1 MGNQYYDLLGVSP
14 DASTEEIAS
23 AYRER
28 LKQTHP
34 DVSDA
39 SDAGE
44 RTKRLIEA
52 KEALTDETERA
63 RYDRL
68 GHDRYVSI
76 EHGKTPES
84 DSGPDSVSDSGGTS
98 DGVGSDAD
106 TRSGRTTSNGTD
118 SNRTTSNGAGSGGT
132 GVDSGSRQKRDTDS
146 THRGKR
152 SRGAGASRNV
162 DWRTHGGRNG
172 TRSVRHGGIDWEE
185 RNETDWDAVS
195 EAVWQEVTGGESGP
209 SRETASGWGTVASG
223 ADATAESETA
233 SRSSGETGYSG
244 TAPPGWGRSES
255 GEDGTN
261 GVGRDRRETANRNG
275 ERTTATGGG
284 DGGDETTDK
293 STGVGAGGGT
303 ATATAGAHA
312 SPGNTAGADAHG
324 DWTVGWYSEGD
335 PSGTT
340 HDAWSIGGSDEVR
353 RTWSPG
359 ADARSGH
366 RGGTFPP
373 HRILSPVQT
382 VVLFCLCFVTYPL
395 LVGGAVFPLFDL
407 PVRLM
412 LALSL
417 VFVVALLIVLP
428 QLGVVVFGSWV
439 LLFPMAFAQLGIPVV
454 APLSLLT
461 ISAVLVSL
469 GLAAL
474 SWLLTRPPVL

>member
-1 MGNQYYDLLGVSP
+1 MGTQYYDLLGVSP
-14 DASTEEIAS
+14 DASTAEIAA

-28 LKQTHP
+28 LKETHP
-34 DVSDA
+34 DISDA

-76 EHGKTPES
+76 EHDRTPNSDPGSES
-84 DSGPDSVSDSGGTS
+84 DSGGLSG
-98 DGVGSDAD
+98 GVGSDAD
-106 TRSGRTTSNGTD
+106 NRSNTT
-118 SNRTTSNGAGSGGT
+118 GSGGARDAET
-132 GVDSGSRQKRDTDS
+132 GDRSGETRDTDS
-146 THRGKR
+146 TYR
-152 SRGAGASRNV
+152 
-162 DWRTHGGRNG
+162 RNG
-172 TRSVRHGGIDWEE
+172 SGEGVDQGTHRRRTGRRGTRHSGIDWEE
-185 RNETDWDAVS
+185 RNKTDWDAVS
-195 EAVWQEVTGGESGP
+195 EAVWQEVTGGESH
-209 SRETASGWGTVASG
+209 SRERTDEWGTG
-223 ADATAESETA
+223 PQDAGTTTESEA
-233 SRSSGETGYSG
+233 AGQSAREPGYNG
-244 TAPPGWGRSES
+244 TEPPSWGRSGS
-255 GEDGTN
+255 DDDTN
-261 GVGRDRRETANRNG
+261 RASRDRRETADRSSKHTAGSGGVDTG
-275 ERTTATGGG
+275 EETGAKTTDGGAAATG
-284 DGGDETTDK
+284 
-293 STGVGAGGGT
+293 
-303 ATATAGAHA
+303 AHT
-312 SPGNTAGADAHG
+312 SPGNTAVTAGPRTDRQG

-340 HDAWSIGGSDEVR
+340 HDAWSVGGSDEVR

-359 ADARSGH
+359 ADTGSRY

-395 LVGGAVFPLFDL
+395 LAGGAVFPLFDL

-412 LALSL
+412 LAFFL

-439 LLFPMAFAQLGIPVV
+439 LLFPMAFAHLGVPVV

-461 ISAVLVSL
+461 MTAVLVSL

-474 SWLLTRPPVL
+474 SWLLTRPPVV